1 LLRTLA
7 GENMPIFKY
16 RVRDR
21 SGKAVTGTIDAPTL
35 ESAGDRLYQI
45 GYFPI
50 AIEEESASSS
60 RNLSD
65 LLKRFKK
72 VKLEELIV
80 FSQQLST
87 LYKAGLPLL
96 TGLKSLIEQVENKKF
111 KEALQEV
118 HLQIE
123 GGNTLF
129 GAMSKF
135 PDVFSVVYVN
145 MIRAGETSGKL
156 GESLDRFVTL
166 ADRELRTRQ
175 RVKETTRYPKIV
187 IFSLVIAFGV
197 LIAFVIPRFAQVFT
211 QFKTPLPLP
220 TRMMIGI
227 NDIFHT
233 YWYIILAMLFGVPI
247 LLKRYLQMENG
258 RIFWDRLKIRIPVF
272 GRLFLIA
279 ALSRFTH
286 TFVMLN
292 KSGIPILQVL
302 EITSTTINNVI
313 LSQSIEEISRKVRE
327 GSSLADAMR
336 ESGRFTPLVIQMA
349 SVGES
354 SGTFDEMLVRITE
367 YYDVELENSIKKMT
381 TYIEPALTLFMGVV
395 VLFLALAVFLP
406 WWNMASLF
414 R

>member
-1 LLRTLA
+1 MA
-7 GENMPIFKY
+7 
-16 RVRDR
+16 
-21 SGKAVTGTIDAPTL
+21 GTIDAPSV
-35 ESAGDRLYQI
+35 EMAGNHLYQT

-50 AIEEESASSS
+50 AIEEESTSVSI
-60 RNLSD
+60 NLSD
-65 LLKRFKK
+65 IWKRFQK

-80 FSQQLST
+80 FSQQFST

-96 TGLKSLIEQVENKKF
+96 TGLRSLKEQTSNQRF
-111 KEALQEV
+111 KEVLEEIG
-118 HLQIE
+118 LQIE

-129 GAMSKF
+129 GAMSKY
-135 PDVFSVVYVN
+135 PDVFPVVYVN

-187 IFSLVIAFGV
+187 IFSVVIAFVV
-197 LIAFVIPRFAQVFT
+197 LLAFVIPRFAQIFA
-211 QFKTPLPLP
+211 QFKTTLPLP

-227 NDIFHT
+227 NNLFQN
-233 YWYIILAMLFGVPI
+233 YWYLVLPAFVFIPI
-247 LLKRYLQMENG
+247 LLTRYIRTENG

-292 KSGIPILQVL
+292 KSGIPILQIL
-302 EITSTTINNVI
+302 EITSTTVNNVI

-327 GSSLADAMR
+327 GKSLADAMK
-336 ESGRFTPLVIQMA
+336 ESGKFTPLVIQMVA
-349 SVGES
+349 VGES

-367 YYDVELENSIKKMT
+367 YYDIELENSIKKMT

-414 R
+414 K

>member
-1 LLRTLA
+1 
-7 GENMPIFKY
+7 MPTFKY

-21 SGKAVTGTIDAPTL
+21 SGKAMVGTIEAPTI
-35 ESAGDRLYQI
+35 EMAGNRLYQT

-50 AIEEESASSS
+50 AIEEESASTSL
-60 RNLSD
+60 NLAD
-65 LLKRFKK
+65 LWKRFQK

-80 FSQQLST
+80 FSQQFST

-96 TGLKSLIEQVENKKF
+96 TGLRSLKEQTLNQRF
-111 KEALQEV
+111 KEILEEIG
-118 HLQIE
+118 LQIE

-135 PDVFSVVYVN
+135 PDAFPVVYVN

-187 IFSLVIAFGV
+187 IFSVAIAFVV
-197 LIAFVIPRFAQVFT
+197 LLAFVIPRFAQIFA

-227 NDIFHT
+227 NKLFQN
-233 YWYIILAMLFGVPI
+233 YWYLVLSAIVLIPI
-247 LLKRYLQMENG
+247 LLKRYIRTEKG
-258 RIFWDRLKIRIPVF
+258 RVFWDRLKMRIPVF

-292 KSGIPILQVL
+292 KSGIHILQIL

-313 LSQSIEEISRKVRE
+313 LSQSIEEIGRKIKE
-327 GSSLADAMR
+327 GSSLADAMK
-336 ESGRFTPLVIQMA
+336 ESGRFTPLVIQMVA
-349 SVGES
+349 VGES

-367 YYDVELENSIKKMT
+367 YYDIELENSIKKMT

-414 R
+414 K

>member
-1 LLRTLA
+1 
-7 GENMPIFKY
+7 MPIFKY

-21 SGKAVTGTIDAPTL
+21 AGKAMAGTIEAPTI
-35 ESAGDRLYQI
+35 EMAGNHLYQT

-50 AIEEESASSS
+50 AIEEKSASASL
-60 RNLSD
+60 NLSD
-65 LLKRFKK
+65 LWKKFQK
-72 VKLEELIV
+72 VKLEELII
-80 FSQQLST
+80 FSQQFST

-96 TGLKSLIEQVENKKF
+96 TGLRSLKEQTSNQKF
-111 KEALQEV
+111 KEILEEIG
-118 HLQIE
+118 LQIE

-129 GAMSKF
+129 GAMSKY
-135 PDVFSVVYVN
+135 PDVFPVVYVN

-187 IFSLVIAFGV
+187 IFSMVIAFVV
-197 LIAFVIPRFAQVFT
+197 LLAFVIPRFAQIFA
-211 QFKTPLPLP
+211 QFKTTLPLP

-227 NDIFHT
+227 NNLFQN
-233 YWYIILAMLFGVPI
+233 YWYLVLPAFVSIPI
-247 LLKRYLQMENG
+247 LLKRYIRTENG

-292 KSGIPILQVL
+292 KSGIPILQIL
-302 EITSTTINNVI
+302 EITSTTVNNVI
-313 LSQSIEEISRKVRE
+313 LSQSIEEIGRKVRE
-327 GSSLADAMR
+327 GGSLADAMR
-336 ESGRFTPLVIQMA
+336 ESGKFTPLVIQMVA
-349 SVGES
+349 VGES

-367 YYDVELENSIKKMT
+367 YYDIELENSIKKMT

-414 R
+414 K

>member
-1 LLRTLA
+1 MA
-7 GENMPIFKY
+7 
-16 RVRDR
+16 
-21 SGKAVTGTIDAPTL
+21 GTINAPTI
-35 ESAGDRLYQI
+35 EMAGNHLYQT

-50 AIEEESASSS
+50 AIEEKSASASL
-60 RNLSD
+60 NLSD
-65 LLKRFKK
+65 LWKKFQK

-80 FSQQLST
+80 FSQQFST

-96 TGLKSLIEQVENKKF
+96 TGLRSLKEQTSNQKF
-111 KEALQEV
+111 KEILEEIG
-118 HLQIE
+118 LQIE

-129 GAMSKF
+129 GAMSKY
-135 PDVFSVVYVN
+135 PDVFPVVYVN

-187 IFSLVIAFGV
+187 IFSVVIAFVV
-197 LIAFVIPRFAQVFT
+197 LLTFVIPRFAQIFA
-211 QFKTPLPLP
+211 QFKTTLPLP

-227 NDIFHT
+227 NNLFQN
-233 YWYIILAMLFGVPI
+233 YWYLVLPAFVSIPI
-247 LLKRYLQMENG
+247 LLTRYIRTENG

-292 KSGIPILQVL
+292 KSGIPILQIL
-302 EITSTTINNVI
+302 EITSTTVNNVI

-327 GSSLADAMR
+327 GKSLADAMR
-336 ESGRFTPLVIQMA
+336 ESGMFTPLVIQMVA
-349 SVGES
+349 VGES
-354 SGTFDEMLVRITE
+354 SGTFDEMLARITE
-367 YYDVELENSIKKMT
+367 YYDIELENSIKKMT

-414 R
+414 K

>member
-1 LLRTLA
+1 
-7 GENMPIFKY
+7 M
-16 RVRDR
+16 
-21 SGKAVTGTIDAPTL
+21 TGTIDAPTI
-35 ESAGDRLYQI
+35 EMAGNHLYQT

-50 AIEEESASSS
+50 AIEEKSASASL
-60 RNLSD
+60 NLSD
-65 LLKRFKK
+65 LWKKFQK

-80 FSQQLST
+80 FSQQFST

-96 TGLKSLIEQVENKKF
+96 TGLRSLKEQTSNQKF
-111 KEALQEV
+111 KEILEEIG
-118 HLQIE
+118 LQIE

-129 GAMSKF
+129 GAMSKY
-135 PDVFSVVYVN
+135 PDVFPIVYVN

-187 IFSLVIAFGV
+187 IFSMVIAFVV
-197 LIAFVIPRFAQVFT
+197 LLAFVIPRFAQIFA
-211 QFKTPLPLP
+211 QFKTTLPLP

-227 NDIFHT
+227 NNLFQN
-233 YWYIILAMLFGVPI
+233 YWYLVLPAFVSIPI
-247 LLKRYLQMENG
+247 LLKRYIRTENG

-292 KSGIPILQVL
+292 KSGIPILQIL
-302 EITSTTINNVI
+302 EITSTTVNNVI

-327 GSSLADAMR
+327 GKSLADAMK
-336 ESGRFTPLVIQMA
+336 ESGKFTPLVIQMVA
-349 SVGES
+349 VGES

-367 YYDVELENSIKKMT
+367 YYDIELENSIKKMT

-414 R
+414 K

>member
-1 LLRTLA
+1 MAT
-7 GENMPIFKY
+7 FKY

-21 SGKAVTGTIDAPTL
+21 SGKAMIGTIDAPTI
-35 ESAGDRLYQI
+35 EMAGNHLYQT

-50 AIEEESASSS
+50 AIEEKSTSASL
-60 RNLSD
+60 NLSD
-65 LLKRFKK
+65 LWKKFQK

-80 FSQQLST
+80 FSQQFST

-96 TGLKSLIEQVENKKF
+96 TGLRSLKEQTSNQRF
-111 KEALQEV
+111 KEILEEIG
-118 HLQIE
+118 LQIE

-129 GAMSKF
+129 GAMSKY
-135 PDVFSVVYVN
+135 PDVFPLVYVN

-175 RVKETTRYPKIV
+175 RVRETTRYPKIV

-197 LIAFVIPRFAQVFT
+197 LIAFVIPRFTQVFA

-227 NDIFHT
+227 NNLFQN
-233 YWYIILAMLFGVPI
+233 YWYLVLPAFVFIPI
-247 LLKRYLQMENG
+247 LLTRYIRTENG

-292 KSGIPILQVL
+292 KSGIPILQIL
-302 EITSTTINNVI
+302 EITSTTVNNVI
-313 LSQSIEEISRKVRE
+313 LSQSIEEIGRKVRE
-327 GSSLADAMR
+327 GESLADAMR
-336 ESGRFTPLVIQMA
+336 ESGKFTPLVIQMVA
-349 SVGES
+349 VGES

-367 YYDVELENSIKKMT
+367 YYDIELENSIKKMT

-414 R
+414 K

>member
-1 LLRTLA
+1 
-7 GENMPIFKY
+7 MPIFKY

-21 SGKAVTGTIDAPTL
+21 SGKAMTGTIEAPSV
-35 ESAGDRLYQI
+35 EMAGNHLYQT

-50 AIEEESASSS
+50 AIEEKSASVSL
-60 RNLSD
+60 NLSD
-65 LLKRFKK
+65 LWKKFQK

-80 FSQQLST
+80 FSQQFST

-96 TGLKSLIEQVENKKF
+96 TGLRSLQEQTSNQKF
-111 KEALQEV
+111 KEILEEIG
-118 HLQIE
+118 LQIE

-129 GAMSKF
+129 GAMSKY
-135 PDVFSVVYVN
+135 PDVFPVVYVN

-187 IFSLVIAFGV
+187 IFSVVIAFVV
-197 LIAFVIPRFAQVFT
+197 LLAFVIPRFAQIFA
-211 QFKTPLPLP
+211 QFKTTLPLP

-227 NDIFHT
+227 NNLFQN
-233 YWYIILAMLFGVPI
+233 YWYLVLPAFVFISI
-247 LLKRYLQMENG
+247 LLTRYIRTENG

-292 KSGIPILQVL
+292 KSGIPILQIL
-302 EITSTTINNVI
+302 EITSTTVNNVI

-327 GSSLADAMR
+327 GKSLADAMK
-336 ESGRFTPLVIQMA
+336 ESGEFTPLVIQMVA
-349 SVGES
+349 VGES

-367 YYDVELENSIKKMT
+367 YYDIELENSIKKMT

-414 R
+414 K